1 MSERYVSHLRV
12 STAVQG
18 KSGLGL
24 EAQRYQVEQHLN
36 SVSGNLV
43 SELVEV
49 ESGKRNDRPKLPEA
63 IALAKAYNATLVI
76 AKLDRLSR
84 NARFLLGLK
93 ESGVKFIAAD
103 NPQANNLT
111 IGILALIAEHER
123 EAISDRV
130 KRALAAAKERGTK
143 LGGYKGYNGSTTDLI
158 KARQARSDRAVDK
171 AQNYQPLFDRINPA
185 RDMSMNAVAKV
196 LNEEQV
202 PTPSGK
208 GHWQHVQVARVYKR
222 LEATAA

>member
-1 MSERYVSHLRV
+1 MPERYVSYLRV
-12 STAVQG
+12 STSSQG

-24 EAQRYQVEQHLN
+24 EAQRHQVEQHLN

-49 ESGKRNDRPKLPEA
+49 ESGKRNDRPKLQEA

-123 EAISDRV
+123 EAV
-130 KRALAAAKERGTK
+130 
-143 LGGYKGYNGSTTDLI
+143 
-158 KARQARSDRAVDK
+158 SDRAGLARK
-171 AQNYQPLFDRINPA
+171 EHRGLF
-185 RDMSMNAVAKV
+185 
-196 LNEEQV
+196 
-202 PTPSGK
+202 
-208 GHWQHVQVARVYKR
+208 
-222 LEATAA
+222 

>member
-1 MSERYVSHLRV
+1 MPERYVSYLRV
-12 STAVQG
+12 STSSQG

-24 EAQRYQVEQHLN
+24 EAQRHQVEQHLH

-49 ESGKRNDRPKLPEA
+49 ESGKRNDRPKLQEA

-130 KRALAAAKERGTK
+130 KRALAAAKEGGTK
-143 LGGYKGYNGSTTDLI
+143 LVLGITDP
-158 KARQARSDRAVDK
+158 RSV
-171 AQNYQPLFDRINPA
+171 
-185 RDMSMNAVAKV
+185 V
-196 LNEEQV
+196 
-202 PTPSGK
+202 
-208 GHWQHVQVARVYKR
+208 
-222 LEATAA
+222 